1 MPTDPDS
8 VETCY
13 CATAE
18 PFEPFKPGLRT
29 KLEKNLQCS
38 AQNRVAVCSVAC
50 LAWTYGD
57 RGVKHSRLWPQTTV
71 ILPLE
76 TMPAKEDRIGA

>member
-1 MPTDPDS
+1 MCPPTRIPWRPAI
-8 VETCY
+8 VRQ
-13 CATAE
+13 
-18 PFEPFKPGLRT
+18 PNRLILKPGLRT

-57 RGVKHSRLWPQTTV
+57 RGVKHSRLWPQMTV

>member
-1 MPTDPDS
+1 MPTDPIT
-8 VETCY
+8 VETCS
-13 CATAE
+13 CATAVTVLQ
-18 PFEPFKPGLRT
+18 KTRT
-29 KLEKNLQCS
+29 AYETGENLQCS

-57 RGVKHSRLWPQTTV
+57 RGVKHSHLWPQMTV

-76 TMPAKEDRIGA
+76 TMPAKEDRIGV